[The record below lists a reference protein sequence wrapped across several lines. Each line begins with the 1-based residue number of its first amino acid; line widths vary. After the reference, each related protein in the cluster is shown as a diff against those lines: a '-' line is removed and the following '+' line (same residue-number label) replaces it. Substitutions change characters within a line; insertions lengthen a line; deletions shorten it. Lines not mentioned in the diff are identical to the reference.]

1 MLVVKKVDGGK
12 TVKIQRFNPLAT
24 AWLIG
29 LFILLPIRSTAQRT
43 LKTAMRAAP
52 SPPRTPVLVELF
64 TAEGCSSCPP
74 ADLLLGR
81 LEREQPV
88 PAANIIVLE
97 EHVDYWENGGWHDRF
112 SSSQYT
118 QRQKSYASL
127 LKIENVY
134 TPEMV
139 VDGSVQFLGN
149 DPAKALHSITEA
161 ARTPKIALSVTAPVL
176 DGNHIGFCVSATSAS
191 PLPKG
196 DLYAV
201 LVDNTASTDVHGG
214 ENKGRHLDHVSVVR
228 SLQRIGKLEKIGS
241 GPQVFQIKVPS
252 DANLADMSLIVFAQD
267 PDQGPIRG
275 AISTSAK
282 Q

>member
-1 MLVVKKVDGGK
+1 MVQQFGPFFAPWLVG
-12 TVKIQRFNPLAT
+12 F
-24 AWLIG
+24 LI
-29 LFILLPIRSTAQRT
+29 LFPIRFTAQRALRT
-43 LKTAMRAAP
+43 TIQTA
-52 SPPRTPVLVELF
+52 PPQMHSPVLVELF

-112 SSSQYT
+112 SSFQYT
-118 QRQKSYASL
+118 QRQKNYAAR
-127 LKIENVY
+127 LKVENIY
-134 TPEMV
+134 TPQMV

-149 DPAKALHSITEA
+149 DPTKALHSIAEA
-161 ARTPKIALSVTAPVL
+161 ARTPKIAFGLTAPVI
-176 DGNHIGFCVSATSAS
+176 DGNHIGCSVSTTSTS

-201 LVDNTASTDVHGG
+201 LVDNTASTDVRGG
-214 ENKGRHLDHVSVVR
+214 ENQGRHLEHVSVVR
-228 SLQRIGKLEKIGS
+228 SFQRIGRLEKIGP
-241 GPQVFQIKVPS
+241 GPLVFQINAPS
-252 DANLADMSLIVFAQD
+252 GTNVADMSLIVFAQD
-267 PDQGPIRG
+267 PDQGSVRG
-275 AISTSAK
+275 AISASVK

>member
-1 MLVVKKVDGGK
+1 M
-12 TVKIQRFNPLAT
+12 KIQRFSPLAT
-24 AWLIG
+24 PWLIG
-29 LFILLPIRSTAQRT
+29 LFILSPIRSTAQRAVQ
-43 LKTAMRAAP
+43 TATQAAP
-52 SPPRTPVLVELF
+52 SPPRTSVLVELF
-64 TAEGCSSCPP
+64 TAEGCSSCPS

-118 QRQKSYASL
+118 QRQKYYASL
-127 LKIENVY
+127 LKIENIY

-161 ARTPKIALSVTAPVL
+161 ARTPKIALSLTAPVL
-176 DGNHIGFCVSATSAS
+176 DGNHIGFSVSATSAS

-201 LVDNTASTDVHGG
+201 LVENTASTDVHRG

-228 SLQRIGKLEKIGS
+228 LLQRIGKLEKIGS
-241 GPQVFQIKVPS
+241 GSPVFQIKVPS
-252 DANLADMSLIVFAQD
+252 NANLADMSLIVFAQD
-267 PDQGPIRG
+267 LDQGPICG